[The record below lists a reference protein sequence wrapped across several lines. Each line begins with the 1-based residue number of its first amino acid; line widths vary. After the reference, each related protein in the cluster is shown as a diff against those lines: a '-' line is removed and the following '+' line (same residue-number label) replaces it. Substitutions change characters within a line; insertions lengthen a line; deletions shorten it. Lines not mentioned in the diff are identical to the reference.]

1 MADALEELESHA
13 LGKRPAAAAA
23 ASSSTFASGPAKRAR
38 GPSAAQLLAEAELEL
53 ERSKVDVDV
62 MDANSLKGLILHVEK
77 QINQNT
83 QLRMKYADQP
93 ERFMDSELELYQ
105 ALKGLHAVAAAP
117 ELYPVFVKTRCVPSL
132 IGLLAHENVDI
143 SSDVLDLMQEMTSAE
158 DATPDDLLVLVD
170 ALLEHEAAATLVD
183 HMKRLDEA
191 KEEEAAAVHSTLS
204 IFESVLEARPDAA
217 VALAQSAGLLS
228 WLLQR
233 VRVRGFH
240 AIKLYA
246 SELLSMLLQQNASN
260 QAYLGA
266 TCDGVIGLL
275 TAVAQYKR
283 KEPQDLEEAEL
294 VENLFN
300 ALSSALSLEA
310 NQVLFLRA
318 EGLELMLLTLKEAK
332 YAARGALR
340 VLDAALV
347 ANGANA
353 ERFADLRGFKT
364 LFPLLGGAPPPPPSF
379 AKGRGEREAA
389 QRAHDAHVVGIL
401 GTLFYQLEGEHRQR
415 LLGNDAA
422 SRTDSKRDAHLAKLN
437 EGVRALLLKYQ
448 PADAGTT
455 RSEPFEALEGVT
467 QTRGLVGSYEQTV
480 D

>member
-13 LGKRPAAAAA
+13 LGKRPAPAAT

-310 NQVLFLRA
+310 NQVIEICLIEMIIF
-318 EGLELMLLTLKEAK
+318 
-332 YAARGALR
+332 
-340 VLDAALV
+340 
-347 ANGANA
+347 N
-353 ERFADLRGFKT
+353 
-364 LFPLLGGAPPPPPSF
+364 
-379 AKGRGEREAA
+379 
-389 QRAHDAHVVGIL
+389 
-401 GTLFYQLEGEHRQR
+401 
-415 LLGNDAA
+415 
-422 SRTDSKRDAHLAKLN
+422 
-437 EGVRALLLKYQ
+437 
-448 PADAGTT
+448 
-455 RSEPFEALEGVT
+455 
-467 QTRGLVGSYEQTV
+467 QTATH
-480 D
+480 

>member
-1 MADALEELESHA
+1 LVERADFAMADALEELESHA

-310 NQVLFLRA
+310 NQVMEICLIEMIIF
-318 EGLELMLLTLKEAK
+318 
-332 YAARGALR
+332 
-340 VLDAALV
+340 
-347 ANGANA
+347 N
-353 ERFADLRGFKT
+353 
-364 LFPLLGGAPPPPPSF
+364 
-379 AKGRGEREAA
+379 
-389 QRAHDAHVVGIL
+389 
-401 GTLFYQLEGEHRQR
+401 
-415 LLGNDAA
+415 
-422 SRTDSKRDAHLAKLN
+422 
-437 EGVRALLLKYQ
+437 
-448 PADAGTT
+448 
-455 RSEPFEALEGVT
+455 
-467 QTRGLVGSYEQTV
+467 QTATH
-480 D
+480 